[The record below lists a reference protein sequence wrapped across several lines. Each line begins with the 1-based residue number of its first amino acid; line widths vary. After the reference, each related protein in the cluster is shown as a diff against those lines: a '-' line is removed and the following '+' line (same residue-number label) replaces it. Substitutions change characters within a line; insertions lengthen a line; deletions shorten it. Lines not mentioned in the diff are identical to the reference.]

1 MEHSIIGREVTVQ
14 QILDLKLSPC
24 FICSAFSFGYL
35 PGVWVLKADVSEQKP
50 SKQKCILITLTE
62 MEDSTLANPGNH
74 CYTTSRKRDGHRINR
89 GTLPDTPY
97 IPPPSPT
104 SCSTTHPLPVTR
116 LPIGSAR
123 ACLNPVRYKYPA
135 HSKPCHTS
143 STCLWRWN
151 RQSSETSAFSTRT
164 PGRYPKENALHSHLI
179 FTNPSYL
186 TQLTFQRH
194 LIYCQFVLGEILDSY
209 LSPQTA

>member
-74 CYTTSRKRDGHRINR
+74 CYTTSRRKGVAIKLIQ
-89 GTLPDTPY
+89 GPY
-97 IPPPSPT
+97 PTRLIYHPPPQQAVVPPT
-104 SCSTTHPLPVTR
+104 PNQLLTFLLAP
-116 LPIGSAR
+116 AR
-123 ACLNPVRYKYPA
+123 ACLNPVRYKYLTHPN
-135 HSKPCHTS
+135 PCHTS

-151 RQSSETSAFSTRT
+151 R
-164 PGRYPKENALHSHLI
+164 
-179 FTNPSYL
+179 
-186 TQLTFQRH
+186 
-194 LIYCQFVLGEILDSY
+194 
-209 LSPQTA
+209 